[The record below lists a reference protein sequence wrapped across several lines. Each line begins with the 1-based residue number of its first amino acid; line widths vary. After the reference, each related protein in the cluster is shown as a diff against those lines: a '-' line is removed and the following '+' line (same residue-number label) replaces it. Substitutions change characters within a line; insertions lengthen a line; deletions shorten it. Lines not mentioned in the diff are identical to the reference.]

1 MPYLFY
7 PLMHPTRKQ
16 PVRDLRE
23 QSMEVS
29 LTGLR
34 QGMMLGICSVLEEN
48 VGKKE
53 KQTLPHI

>member
-7 PLMHPTRKQ
+7 PLMQPTRKQ

-23 QSMEVS
+23 QAMEVS
-29 LTGLR
+29 LTGLK
-34 QGMMLGICSVLEEN
+34 QGMILGICSVLEEN
-48 VGKKE
+48 GGKKE